1 MSSKGRRIVTGH
13 DESGKS
19 IILSD
24 GPPPQAHAMTG
35 PDVGADFIEMWNV
48 PDAVPSLV
56 ATEATEPNNKPFTI
70 MPPSGH
76 LLRLIELYPAS
87 MGGHRTVMHRTRT
100 LDYVVVIEG
109 EVTLLLD
116 DSEVVLGPG
125 DVVVQRGTNHA
136 WENRSDSIARCAF
149 FHIDATFDE
158 ALLETLPKPLE
169 LMT

>member
-13 DESGKS
+13 DADGKS

-24 GPPPQAHAMTG
+24 GPPPQTHAMSG
-35 PDVGADFIEMWNV
+35 AGVGADFIEIWNTPEPV
-48 PDAVPSLV
+48 PTIA
-56 ATEATEPNNKPFTI
+56 ATEATEPNDRPFRI

-109 EVTLLLD
+109 EVILLLD

-125 DVVVQRGTNHA
+125 DVVVQRGTSHA
-136 WENRSDSIARCAF
+136 WENRSDRIARCAF
-149 FHIDATFDE
+149 FHIDGTFEE
-158 ALLETLPKPLE
+158 ALLDTLPKPLE
-169 LMT
+169 LMA